1 MTSQITEDTQ
11 TSAAPRNCDVRGN
24 SIRFYSDSM
33 LRFLVSFV
41 SSSLKSIFFF
51 ISTYLSPMTACT
63 GQTTKSS
70 HQTAK
75 VLLKALAKSNSS
87 KLVVTFFNIVVRRS
101 LGKKLA
107 HLLYFVC
114 EHIFQ

>member
-1 MTSQITEDTQ
+1 
-11 TSAAPRNCDVRGN
+11 
-24 SIRFYSDSM
+24 
-33 LRFLVSFV
+33 
-41 SSSLKSIFFF
+41 
-51 ISTYLSPMTACT
+51 MTACT

-87 KLVVTFFNIVVRRS
+87 KLVVTFFKIVVRRS

>member
-1 MTSQITEDTQ
+1 
-11 TSAAPRNCDVRGN
+11 
-24 SIRFYSDSM
+24 
-33 LRFLVSFV
+33 
-41 SSSLKSIFFF
+41 
-51 ISTYLSPMTACT
+51 MTACT

-87 KLVVTFFNIVVRRS
+87 KLVVTFFKIVVRRS

-107 HLLYFVC
+107 HLLYFV
-114 EHIFQ
+114 

>member
-70 HQTAK
+70 H
-75 VLLKALAKSNSS
+75 
-87 KLVVTFFNIVVRRS
+87 
-101 LGKKLA
+101 
-107 HLLYFVC
+107 
-114 EHIFQ
+114 